1 MIEKRA
7 GAGPMAWAAF
17 AAALL
22 YAGVYFSSMGLIIIV
37 FVTGFAAVSL
47 FTRQRTGPFPYF
59 IVMMLVLFAA
69 GAFTTRVDA
78 SLLIRSGEMLD
89 VLPMLLLMISVV
101 LACEES
107 LRRFGYRI
115 EAARPF
121 EITIPKP
128 SSKTGS
134 ARGLAFLVSMSLVAA
149 ILLVLLAS
157 GYDGRHGLV
166 RLGIYAWALGAV
178 LLLAR
183 TARAFIGA
191 RHGGRIAARLTL
203 LEVSWLALRAPL
215 RLVLGIGGI
224 KRQS

>member
-1 MIEKRA
+1 
-7 GAGPMAWAAF
+7 MAWAAF

-22 YAGVYFSSMGLIIIV
+22 YAGAYFSAMGLVIVV
-37 FVTGFAAVSL
+37 FVMGFAAVAL

-78 SLLIRSGEMLD
+78 SLLIRSGEVLD
-89 VLPMLLLMISVV
+89 ILPMLLLMISVV

-115 EAARPF
+115 DSTRPF
-121 EITIPKP
+121 EMTIPTP
-128 SSKTGS
+128 SSKTWS
-134 ARGLAFLVSMSLVAA
+134 TQGLMFLLSMSLIAA
-149 ILLVLLAS
+149 ILLVMLAS
-157 GYDGRHGLV
+157 GYGGGNGLV
-166 RLGIYAWALGAV
+166 RLGIYAWALGAA

-191 RHGGRIAARLTL
+191 RHGGRIAARMTL

-215 RLVLGIGGI
+215 HLTLKIGGI
-224 KRQS
+224 KRQ